1 MKNKLVDLNDHL
13 FAELE
18 RLSDEDLKG
27 DALKEEIGRA
37 REIGRVA
44 GCIIE
49 NGTLLLNATKFAD
62 DHMAADT
69 VVPKILIEGD
79 ES

>member
-27 DALKEEIGRA
+27 DALKEEIDRA

-49 NGTLLLNATKFAD
+49 NGTLLLKATKFAD

-69 VVPKILIEGD
+69 VVPKILTEGG